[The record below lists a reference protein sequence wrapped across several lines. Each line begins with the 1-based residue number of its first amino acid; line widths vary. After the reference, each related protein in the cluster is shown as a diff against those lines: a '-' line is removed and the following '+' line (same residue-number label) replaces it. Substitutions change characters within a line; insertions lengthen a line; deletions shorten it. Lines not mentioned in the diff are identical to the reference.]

1 MTVSEASMANLTTII
16 QALHTVTGEFYRG
29 EIVALSGKSVSAV
42 KSFFRSQKQNNT
54 MTYCPVQKKN
64 FMLDEID
71 EARFTTNEALS
82 FIHSSQVVFG
92 QTVLPYLDASIMLE
106 PNLDY
111 PVVQRLCLALK
122 KGRQIHCKY
131 FSKTKGL
138 RSHHLSP
145 HSLVKIDSRY
155 HLRAYS
161 HDYDVWGDYVLSRFA
176 DADILSDA
184 IIPADQDKDWNTS
197 VELRF
202 QLNPALDEATKS
214 TIRWEWYLKESEAF
228 VTITTRKALQN
239 YAVRQMTRPDYQAL
253 KPLFIF
259 QE

>member
-1 MTVSEASMANLTTII
+1 MLSKRVGKFTASISAKQKGYDLTT
-16 QALHTVTGEFYRG
+16 
-29 EIVALSGKSVSAV
+29 
-42 KSFFRSQKQNNT
+42 
-54 MTYCPVQKKN
+54 
-64 FMLDEID
+64 
-71 EARFTTNEALS
+71 
-82 FIHSSQVVFG
+82 
-92 QTVLPYLDASIMLE
+92 
-106 PNLDY
+106 
-111 PVVQRLCLALK
+111 CLLIAW
-122 KGRQIHCKY
+122 
-131 FSKTKGL
+131 S
-138 RSHHLSP
+138 
-145 HSLVKIDSRY
+145 KIDSRY